1 MRRTYKWFGRR
12 HVKTLPDEVDL
23 GDVTFDWNPER
34 QCVLV
39 DDATSHVEQL
49 TWDT

>member
-1 MRRTYKWFGRR
+1 M
-12 HVKTLPDEVDL
+12 KTLPDEVDL